1 MARKD
6 HSGRTFHQAAAPAVD
21 TAQVRARMGIC
32 AGLAALVTAFGASP
46 AAAHEPWVTEFN
58 AGLTLNIGAWD
69 IAAADDGNL
78 WFTQD
83 ALNTFSRIT
92 PSAVITDFP
101 DAILGGGPRGITAGP
116 DGNIWVAEAGGNG
129 AIARMTP
136 EGVVTEFDLNLTPGD
151 PWDIT
156 AGPDGNLWFVNRNP
170 AVVGRI
176 TPDGEITEFTDGLT
190 AVSQPSAITTGPDGN
205 LWFTETSAG
214 RIGRIT
220 PDGEITEFTSGLS
233 GSDEPT
239 DITAG
244 PDGALWFTLNAD
256 PGGIGRITKAGDV
269 TVFTDGLTAD
279 SRPVGIAKGPDGA
292 LWFTESASP
301 GRIGSIT
308 TSGLITEYTGG
319 LTVGAAPWFITAG
332 PDGNMWFTENALLGR
347 VARITL
353 PPVLRGMGAS
363 DVDTTSAL
371 LRGKVRPNSQATN
384 YHFEYGTTADYGRAT
399 ESAYVGN
406 GYDLELVTELVE
418 ALDPATAYHFRVVA
432 DNDSGTSY
440 GPDRVFETLPLPVS
454 EPSSS
459 EPGPER
465 EPVKEPE
472 PDFGKSIVVEPE
484 GSVRV
489 KEPGGSWQTLEPGA
503 ELPVGASF
511 DTRRGAVSV
520 TSAGCRGR
528 RQTGRFGGGL
538 FMLRQPR
545 RACGRV
551 DVYLRGGSFA
561 SCARAAHRPS
571 GRRASASRSRR
582 VRRLWGRDTGGS
594 FRTHGRNSQATVRGT
609 SWLTLDRCDGT
620 LTRVTD
626 GAVSVRDQVRHR
638 TVLVRAGHSYLA
650 KSRAALRRQQ
660 RRRG

>member
-1 MARKD
+1 
-6 HSGRTFHQAAAPAVD
+6 
-21 TAQVRARMGIC
+21 MGIC
-32 AGLAALVTAFGASP
+32 AGLVAFATAFGAGT

-58 AGLTLNIGAWD
+58 AGLTLNVGAWD
-69 IAAADDGNL
+69 IAPADDGNL

-83 ALNTFSRIT
+83 GLNSFSRIT
-92 PSAVITDFP
+92 PSAVLTDFP

-116 DGNIWVAEAGGNG
+116 DGNIWFAEAGGNG
-129 AIARMTP
+129 AIARVTP
-136 EGVVTEFDLNLTPGD
+136 EGVVTEFDVGLTPGD

-176 TPDGEITEFTDGLT
+176 TPDGVITEFTDGLT
-190 AVSQPSAITTGPDGN
+190 AVSQPSAITAGPDGN
-205 LWFTETSAG
+205 LWFTETSTG

-220 PDGEITEFTSGLS
+220 TAGEITEFSSGLS
-233 GSDEPT
+233 GSEEPT

-269 TVFTDGLTAD
+269 TVFTDGLTD
-279 SRPVGIAKGPDGA
+279 NSRPVGIAAGPDGA

-301 GRIGSIT
+301 GRIGRIT
-308 TSGLITEYTGG
+308 PSGLITEYTGG
-319 LTVGAAPWFITAG
+319 LTVGSAPWFITAG

-353 PPVLRGMGAS
+353 PPILKSLSAVEIDKTSAVLRG
-363 DVDTTSAL
+363 
-371 LRGKVRPNSQATN
+371 RVRPNSQATN
-384 YHFEYGTTADYGRAT
+384 YHFEYGKTTDYDHAT
-399 ESAYVGN
+399 ESEYAGN
-406 GYDLELVTELVE
+406 GYELEVVTALVE
-418 ALDPATAYHFRVVA
+418 GLEPGTKYHFRVVA
-432 DNDSGTSY
+432 TNDSGDSF
-440 GPDRVFETLPLPVS
+440 GPDRTFMTLPLPVADGS
-454 EPSSS
+454 DTKPD
-459 EPGPER
+459 
-465 EPVKEPE
+465 PE
-472 PDFGKSIVVEPE
+472 PLPATEPKPDFAETVVVKPE

-489 KEPGGSWQTLEPGA
+489 KEPGGTWKTVEPGA

-561 SCARAAHRPS
+561 SCARAAQRPT
-571 GRRASASRSRR
+571 GRRASASRTRR
-582 VRRLWGRDTGGS
+582 VRRLWGRDRGGS
-594 FRTHGRNSQATVRGT
+594 FRTHGRHSQATVRGT
-609 SWLTLDRCDGT
+609 RWLTVDRCDGT
-620 LTRVTD
+620 LTRVTE
-626 GAVSVRDQVRHR
+626 GAVSVRDRVRHR

-660 RRRG
+660 RRHH

>member
-1 MARKD
+1 VRL
-6 HSGRTFHQAAAPAVD
+6 RT
-21 TAQVRARMGIC
+21 GIC
-32 AGLAALVTAFGASP
+32 AGLAAFVAALGTGT

-58 AGLTLNIGAWD
+58 DGVLLNVGAWD
-69 IAAADDGNL
+69 VAPAADGNL

-83 ALNTFSRIT
+83 VLGTFGRIT

-101 DAILGGGPRGITAGP
+101 GALLGGGPRGITAGP
-116 DGNIWVAEAGGNG
+116 DGNVWVAQAGGNG
-129 AIARMTP
+129 AIARVSP
-136 EGVVTEFDLNLTPGD
+136 AGVATEFDVGLTPGD

-176 TPDGEITEFTDGLT
+176 TPDGVITEFTNGL
-190 AVSQPSAITTGPDGN
+190 SSGSEPSAITAGPDGA
-205 LWFTETSAG
+205 LWFTETDSG

-220 PDGEITEFTSGLS
+220 TAGAITEFSSGLS

-301 GRIGSIT
+301 GRIGRIT
-308 TSGLITEYTGG
+308 TAGEITEYTGG
-319 LTVGAAPWFITAG
+319 LTVGASPWFIAPG

-353 PPVLRGMGAS
+353 PPVLRALSAS
-363 DVDTTSAL
+363 NLGTTSAV
-371 LRGKVRPNSQATN
+371 LRARVRPNSQATD
-384 YHFEYGTTADYGRAT
+384 YHFEYGETTSYGRET
-399 ESAYVGN
+399 GREYVGN
-406 GYDLELVTELVE
+406 GYDLELVEELVE
-418 ALDPATAYHFRVVA
+418 DLEPETVYHFRVVA

-440 GPDRVFETLPLPVS
+440 GPDKVLKTLPLPVL
-454 EPSSS
+454 EPAIIA
-459 EPGPER
+459 
-465 EPVKEPE
+465 PE
-472 PDFGKSIVVEPE
+472 PDPAPKHEPNPEFGETVLAEPE
-484 GSVRV
+484 GNVRV
-489 KEPGGSWQTLEPGA
+489 KAPGGAWQTLEPDA

-520 TSAGCRGR
+520 TSAGCRGG
-528 RQTGRFGGGL
+528 RQTGRFGGGV
-538 FMLRQPR
+538 FTLRQPR

-561 SCARAAHRPS
+561 ACRSAGHRPS
-571 GRRASASRSRR
+571 GRRAVASRSRR
-582 VRRLWGRDTGGS
+582 VRRLWGRDDGGR
-594 FRTHGRNSQATVRGT
+594 FRTHGRHSQATVRGT
-609 SWLTLDRCDGT
+609 RWLTVDRCDGT
-620 LTRVTD
+620 LTRVTE
-626 GAVSVRDQVRHR
+626 GAVSVRDRRRHR

-650 KSRAALRRQQ
+650 RSR
-660 RRRG
+660 